1 MARGK
6 VKGKVKVSVKKR
18 PVKAGST
25 PQPHGG
31 FPTQKVIQITTKLK
45 AEIKK
50 DNDG

>member
-6 VKGKVKVSVKKR
+6 VKGKVKASVKKK

-31 FPTQKVIQITTKLK
+31 FPTQKVITIRSKVI
-45 AEIKK
+45 ADIKK
-50 DNDG
+50 KDAE